1 MVGHMSALGHA
12 CLNGTTAHLVP
23 LKIAWRFRLAFH
35 LRSQGAEF
43 NLQVQTV
50 KINGS
55 SLAKGFL
62 PLKRAFVALKR
73 ALAAALHKGLVKFTE
88 SHQV

>member
-1 MVGHMSALGHA
+1 M
-12 CLNGTTAHLVP
+12 
-23 LKIAWRFRLAFH
+23 LASMAPH

-62 PLKRAFVALKR
+62 ALKRAFVALKR
-73 ALAAALHKGLVKFTE
+73 ALAAALHKGLLKFTE
-88 SHQV
+88 WHQV

>member
-1 MVGHMSALGHA
+1 MLSS
-12 CLNGTTAHLVP
+12 T
-23 LKIAWRFRLAFH
+23 
-35 LRSQGAEF
+35 
-43 NLQVQTV
+43 LQAQTV

-62 PLKRAFVALKR
+62 ALKRAFVALKR

-88 SHQV
+88 WHQV

>member
-1 MVGHMSALGHA
+1 MLSS
-12 CLNGTTAHLVP
+12 T
-23 LKIAWRFRLAFH
+23 
-35 LRSQGAEF
+35 
-43 NLQVQTV
+43 LQAQTV

-88 SHQV
+88 WHQV